1 MSKYTKIYLW
11 ILGFLIFLVVTISL
25 ILDTHA
31 WMHRYDNLSSSQR
44 EYQTAQI
51 ITDKSKFNYFHKA
64 GLPMNVIIYTK
75 IYPTNANAKV
85 PNTNIV
91 PKDHYLAIKSTQ
103 QNYLTPSGD
112 INQTPFSSPES
123 TYAWQNETPD
133 YSFAPTIKIFG
144 HEYSNINFNFNNL
157 FKSTSYSKLTNQPA
171 DQTNPGTKTK
181 YGAVKAPQTVTFI
194 ARINESGQLVPIHSQ
209 ASIVLTNQSLTK
221 FLSIHHVKQNNNK
234 FKVKMI
240 NLIIIESIILII
252 LIVTTL
258 FIGYTNRTSMHHL
271 INERK
276 WSLYVRRH

>member
-1 MSKYTKIYLW
+1 MPKYAKIYLW
-11 ILGFLIFLVVTISL
+11 ILGFLIFLAATISL
-25 ILDTHA
+25 ILDVHV
-31 WMHRYDNLSSSQR
+31 WMHRYDNLSNSQR

-64 GLPMNVIIYTK
+64 GLPINVIIHTT

-85 PNTNIV
+85 PDTNIV

-157 FKSTSYSKLTNQPA
+157 FKSISYSKLTSQPTN
-171 DQTNPGTKTK
+171 QTNPGTKTK
-181 YGAVKAPQTVTFI
+181 YEAVKTPQTVTFI
-194 ARINESGQLVPIHSQ
+194 ARINDSGQLVPIHSQ
-209 ASIVLTNQSLTK
+209 ASIILTNQSLPK

-234 FKVKMI
+234 FKAKMI

-258 FIGYTNRTSMHHL
+258 FIIYTNKTPVYHFT
-271 INERK
+271 NERK
-276 WSLYVRRH
+276 